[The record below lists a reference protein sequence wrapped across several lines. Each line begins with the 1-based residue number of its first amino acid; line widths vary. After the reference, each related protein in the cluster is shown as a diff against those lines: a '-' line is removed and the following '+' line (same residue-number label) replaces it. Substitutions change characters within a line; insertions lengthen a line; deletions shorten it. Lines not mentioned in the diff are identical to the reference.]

1 MKTFNQFL
9 LEAYSRAER
18 QSHIK
23 PKPKPVKVDTIRRSI
38 RDRVNGEVK
47 HFPYVQVLPNV
58 QLRHNTPIIPTGK
71 PNNKPMELEV

>member
-23 PKPKPVKVDTIRRSI
+23 PKPVKVYPIRRSI
-38 RDRVNGEVK
+38 RDTVNGKVK
-47 HFPYVQVLPNV
+47 HFPYAEVLPNV
-58 QLRHNTPIIPTGK
+58 ELRHNTPIIPTGK

>member
-1 MKTFNQFL
+1 VKTFNQFL

-23 PKPKPVKVDTIRRSI
+23 PKPVKVDTTIRRSV
-38 RDRVNGEVK
+38 RDIVDGKVK
-47 HFPYVQVLPNV
+47 HFPYVEVLPNV
-58 QLRHNTPIIPTGK
+58 ELRHNTPIAPTGK